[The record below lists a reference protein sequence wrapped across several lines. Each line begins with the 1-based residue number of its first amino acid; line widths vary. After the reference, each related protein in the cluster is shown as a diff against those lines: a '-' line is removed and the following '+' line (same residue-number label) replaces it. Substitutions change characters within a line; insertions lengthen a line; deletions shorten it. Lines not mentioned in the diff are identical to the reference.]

1 MELTRRDSSTMPLS
15 NSCVRM
21 VEQVSSVH
29 DDVAPALDASTG
41 GVQTDPIGGA
51 GDERDAERGHR
62 HRRASMSDARMIRRV
77 SLER

>member
-1 MELTRRDSSTMPLS
+1 M
-15 NSCVRM
+15 
-21 VEQVSSVH
+21 H